1 MGHHSHSSLLG
12 DDPTLASAEMNDI
25 CEDPFLSTANI
36 PSSNDHS
43 ALPRPTGN
51 IAGVHIADEL
61 YPSDLHLSLPNY
73 TPDIL
78 DKLPGSNQPPDLT
91 PWATPW
97 EGKGTS
103 QFIEE
108 LYASQAFYNTSDD
121 DMRSTSVPGLTS
133 SPSASSAQT
142 IPTPPTTPTTPT
154 ASLPRSCK
162 KGKRRLS
169 SYKAP
174 LAPIKFVHDELS
186 MPANFQ
192 ANPNNH
198 ARFKYH
204 DDGTREYLNL
214 PRKRQK
220 VSPA

>member
-1 MGHHSHSSLLG
+1 MGHNPHSYLLG
-12 DDPTLASAEMNDI
+12 DDPTLVSVEMNDI
-25 CEDPFLSTANI
+25 WEDPFLSTANI
-36 PSSNDHS
+36 PSRNDHS

-51 IAGVHIADEL
+51 IAGVYTADEL
-61 YPSDLHLSLPNY
+61 HPSYLHLSLSTY

-78 DKLPGSNQPPDLT
+78 DKLPGSNQPLGLT

-103 QFIEE
+103 QFIEK
-108 LYASQAFYNTSDD
+108 LYASQTFYNTSDD
-121 DMRSTSVPGLTS
+121 DIKSASVPGLTS

-142 IPTPPTTPTTPT
+142 IPTPPSTPTTST
-154 ASLPRSCK
+154 ASLPRSRQ

-174 LAPIKFVHDELS
+174 SAPIKFVHDELS